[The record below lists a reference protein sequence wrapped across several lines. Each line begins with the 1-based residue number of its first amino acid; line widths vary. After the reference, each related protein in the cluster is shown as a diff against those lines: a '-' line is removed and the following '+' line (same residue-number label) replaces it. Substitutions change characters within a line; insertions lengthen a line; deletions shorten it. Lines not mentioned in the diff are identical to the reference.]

1 MRNLVLTSI
10 LLAAAAPAYAS
21 SIEVVGP
28 QAAKGNSI
36 VVMSCADCPV
46 PQEVQAKR
54 SYVVPQVA
62 QGRQSAEIV
71 EINGEKKLKRTE
83 AWMGG
88 SPVVFMNK
96 AEGWTTD
103 GSVIAAAGPQ
113 QDGVDAQATT
123 AALPVAASAPAISAG
138 MADPSEPKPL
148 DLATFDLRLN

>member
-36 VVMSCADCPV
+36 IVMSCADCPT
-46 PQEVQAKR
+46 PQEAPMKR
-54 SYVVPQVA
+54 SYVVPHVA
-62 QGRQSAEIV
+62 QGTQAAEIV
-71 EINGEKKLKRTE
+71 EVNGEKKLKRTE

-88 SPVVFMNK
+88 SPVVFMST

-113 QDGVDAQATT
+113 EDGIDAQATT
-123 AALPVAASAPAISAG
+123 AALPVAAPAPAVSAG
-138 MADPSEPKPL
+138 MNGPSEPKPL
-148 DLATFDLRLN
+148 DLTTFDLRLK

>member
-36 VVMSCADCPV
+36 IVMSCADCPA
-46 PQEVQAKR
+46 PQEAPMKR
-54 SYVVPQVA
+54 SYVVPHVA
-62 QGRQSAEIV
+62 QGKQAAEIV
-71 EINGEKKLKRTE
+71 EVNGEKKLKRTE

-88 SPVVFMNK
+88 SPVVFMSA

-103 GSVIAAAGPQ
+103 GSVVAAAGPQ
-113 QDGVDAQATT
+113 EDGIDAQATT
-123 AALPVAASAPAISAG
+123 AALPVAAPAPAVSAG
-138 MADPSEPKPL
+138 MNGPSEPKPL
-148 DLATFDLRLN
+148 DLTTFDLRLK